1 MKKFNYFA
9 LFTLG
14 IVLIS
19 CGGKNSDSKEGKEV
33 EVKVAT
39 ITDCLITEL
48 DGIIEGKNIAKKG
61 TKDLYTGLAV
71 EKDQN
76 DSIIRKVE
84 IKNGWL
90 IKDVNLKKIQN
101 KYIIT
106 KEFNYENGEITDD
119 NFELSFSNGLEET
132 KILSYVSEC
141 SPIGDCHDSFYD
153 ISIFTDSS
161 DDIFKISFTA
171 NKESSYNFLKEFIV
185 DEYNQNFILYCQ
197 QHWEIRE
204 ISLEKVYQIL
214 DAMKKELPHF
224 DYWKK

>member
-90 IKDVNLKKIQN
+90 IKDVNLKK
-101 KYIIT
+101 Y
-106 KEFNYENGEITDD
+106 
-119 NFELSFSNGLEET
+119 
-132 KILSYVSEC
+132 KINTL
-141 SPIGDCHDSFYD
+141 
-153 ISIFTDSS
+153 
-161 DDIFKISFTA
+161 
-171 NKESSYNFLKEFIV
+171 
-185 DEYNQNFILYCQ
+185 
-197 QHWEIRE
+197 
-204 ISLEKVYQIL
+204 
-214 DAMKKELPHF
+214 
-224 DYWKK
+224 